1 MKAQLV
7 IVEGKQKGKT
17 IELAPPSFLIGRGET
32 CHLRP
37 VSELV
42 SREHA
47 EFVIKGDTL
56 FVRDLGSRNGT
67 LVNGKALTTALVL
80 KEGDMVQV
88 GPLVFTVSIHEGKH
102 RGKAAPTGKAGHEA
116 AEAASEAEAGEEEA
130 SEGHG
135 GSTIMIPAFKRPA
148 GVPKSAAKGKAK
160 AKPLPPTKSDST
172 AEAKGASE
180 IMKKMLE
187 RRKPKA

>member
-17 IELAPPSFLIGRGET
+17 IDLSGPSFLIGRGET

-47 EFVIKGDTL
+47 EFVLKGDVL

-67 LVNGKALTTALVL
+67 LVNGKALTTAQTL
-80 KEGDMVQV
+80 KDGDMVQV
-88 GPLVFTVSIHEGKH
+88 GPLVFTVSIHDGKR
-102 RGKAAPTGKAGHEA
+102 RGKASSSDEA
-116 AEAASEAEAGEEEA
+116 SDATEVASEGEATGDEA

-135 GSTIMIPAFKRPA
+135 GSTIMIPAFKRPPA
-148 GVPKSAAKGKAK
+148 VPKPKAK
-160 AKPLPPTKSDST
+160 AKTKPKLPPTKTDST
-172 AEAKGASE
+172 SEGKGASE